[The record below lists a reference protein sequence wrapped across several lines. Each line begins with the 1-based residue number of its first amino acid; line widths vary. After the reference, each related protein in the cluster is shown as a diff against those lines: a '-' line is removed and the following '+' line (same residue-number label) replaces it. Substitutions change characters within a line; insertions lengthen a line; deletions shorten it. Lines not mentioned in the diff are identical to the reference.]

1 MVCPGGSSPSSIPQP
16 LVETAPNYSDLF
28 NKLMIAWRA
37 GELAGMDWMKR
48 VDELQSDVAA
58 NFKTEVS
65 GGIVPR
71 SAMAQG
77 TSDGLL

>member
-1 MVCPGGSSPSSIPQP
+1 MVRPGGSSPPSIPQP

-28 NKLMIAWRA
+28 NELMIDWRA
-37 GELAGMDWMKR
+37 GELAGMDWIKR
-48 VDELQSDVAA
+48 VDELPSDVAA

-65 GGIVPR
+65 VAIIPR
-71 SAMAQG
+71 SVMVQG

>member
-1 MVCPGGSSPSSIPQP
+1 MARPGGSSPPFTPQP
-16 LVETAPNYSDLF
+16 LVDTALNYSDLF
-28 NKLMIAWRA
+28 NKLMIARRA

-48 VDELQSDVAA
+48 VDELPSDVAA